1 VSERILKVTAVVA
14 AYNEQQTIANVL
26 GSLQR
31 SPLIDEIIV
40 VSDGSTDATV
50 EIARAHDVRTI
61 ALRRNQGKGYAMRLG
76 VEHASNDVIF
86 FVDADMLDLSDAHI
100 SALVRPVLERKCE
113 MNVGI
118 RHRGPIRNFLHLKA
132 HMGPVLS
139 GIRVMRREVWEAVP
153 ASYMERFKIE
163 LALNYFCAASGYRQR
178 NTVIYELG
186 HVIKESKRGLLRG
199 LAQRVDM
206 TTEVILLHFDLYLF
220 QTWRWSVEGDVLS
233 AGQEYDLFEAELVD

>member
-1 VSERILKVTAVVA
+1 MKVTAVVA

-86 FVDADMLDLSDAHI
+86 FVDADMLDLSDQHI
-100 SALVRPVLERKCE
+100 SSLVRPVLERKCE

-153 ASYMERFKIE
+153 AAYMERFKIE

-186 HVIKESKRGLLRG
+186 HVIKESKRGILRG

-233 AGQEYDLFEAELVD
+233 GAQEYDLFEAELVD

>member
-1 VSERILKVTAVVA
+1 VSEQILKVTAVVA

-86 FVDADMLDLSDAHI
+86 FVDADMLDLSDQHI
-100 SALVRPVLERKCE
+100 SSLVRPVLERKCE

-153 ASYMERFKIE
+153 AAYMERFKIE

-186 HVIKESKRGLLRG
+186 HVIKESKRGILRG

-233 AGQEYDLFEAELVD
+233 GAQEYDLFEAELVD

>member
-1 VSERILKVTAVVA
+1 MKVTAVVA

>member
-1 VSERILKVTAVVA
+1 MSEQILKVTAVVA

-86 FVDADMLDLSDAHI
+86 FVDADMLDLSDQHI
-100 SALVRPVLERKCE
+100 SSLVRPVLERKCE

-153 ASYMERFKIE
+153 AAYMERFKIE

-186 HVIKESKRGLLRG
+186 HVIKESKRGILRG

-233 AGQEYDLFEAELVD
+233 GAQEYDLFEAELVD

>member
-1 VSERILKVTAVVA
+1 MKVTAVVA

-100 SALVRPVLERKCE
+100 SALVCPVLERKCE

>member
-86 FVDADMLDLSDAHI
+86 FVDADMLDLTEEHI
-100 SALVRPVLERKCE
+100 QSLVRPVLERKCE

-139 GIRVMRREVWEAVP
+139 GIRVMRREVWESVP
-153 ASYMERFKIE
+153 ATYMERFKIE

-199 LAQRVDM
+199 LTARVEM
-206 TTEVILLHFDLYLF
+206 TSEVILLHFDLYLF

-233 AGQEYDLFEAELVD
+233 ARQEYDLFEAELVD